1 MNYPLLLVPLFTVL
15 ACWLIVRLI
24 HWSVFRPV
32 KAINFFGLKWKG
44 LLPRCQSEAAD
55 AIGSWAAK
63 EIAGENST
71 DRPAPGFDRIR
82 PTVEAHMD
90 DFLRNRLGEKMP
102 MVSMFIGDRTIQDL
116 KVIFIQE
123 IEELFPRVMAEFAG
137 QPGNEGDIAKM
148 ISGKIKSI
156 PPGQLESLVKPV
168 LSSKIKTLYLLAI
181 ITGLLIGIIQV
192 LILWYAHP

>member
-15 ACWLIVRLI
+15 ACWLIVRLV
-24 HWSVFRPV
+24 HWSVLNPV
-32 KAINFFGLKWKG
+32 KEINFFGLKWKG
-44 LLPRCQSEAAD
+44 LVPRCQFEAAD
-55 AIGSWAAK
+55 AIGLWAAK
-63 EIAGENST
+63 EIARENSA
-71 DRPAPGFDRIR
+71 DRLASGFDRIR
-82 PTVEAHMD
+82 PSVEAHMD

-137 QPGNEGDIAKM
+137 KPGNEGDIATM
-148 ISGKIKSI
+148 ISGKIKSVL
-156 PPGQLESLVKPV
+156 PGQLESLIKPV
-168 LSSKIKTLYLLAI
+168 LSSKIKTLYLLAT

-192 LILWYAHP
+192 LVLLYAHP